1 MVNNLC
7 ACVVAI
13 NVFSVGLLAVS
24 ALAWEGTGNAK
35 ATNTA
40 FVVLQIIL
48 LCGELRLMRR
58 LRYSPLA
65 VQPCDRYQLLF
76 LS

>member
-58 LRYSPLA
+58 RDTVRPRSNLA
-65 VQPCDRYQLLF
+65 IGTNYF